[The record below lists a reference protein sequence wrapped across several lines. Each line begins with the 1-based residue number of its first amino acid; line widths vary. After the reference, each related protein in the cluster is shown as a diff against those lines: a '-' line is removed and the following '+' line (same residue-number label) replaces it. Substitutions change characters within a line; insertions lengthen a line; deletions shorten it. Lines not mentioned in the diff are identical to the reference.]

1 MIKPSPCLKVHN
13 SLIGDWQDGF
23 GKWLLRN
30 KIRICGLGTRV
41 ANWHV
46 WGLELR
52 LQSLATKI
60 LALTVE
66 LIISLLKERGKK
78 RKSFCV
84 VWHGIV
90 IFKNEE
96 SWIWHRRVKYS
107 SMIKKN
113 KRTRFKSLFQYF
125 LWPWPSN
132 LISVPP
138 FWHQKNGIMMISKWN
153 HLLVV
158 LGTW

>member
-1 MIKPSPCLKVHN
+1 MGSGCLETKLEFVALQGH
-13 SLIGDWQDGF
+13 
-23 GKWLLRN
+23 
-30 KIRICGLGTRV
+30 V

-52 LQSLATKI
+52 LGSLATKI

-90 IFKNEE
+90 IFKNKE
-96 SWIWHRRVKYS
+96 S
-107 SMIKKN
+107 
-113 KRTRFKSLFQYF
+113 
-125 LWPWPSN
+125 
-132 LISVPP
+132 
-138 FWHQKNGIMMISKWN
+138 
-153 HLLVV
+153 
-158 LGTW
+158 

>member
-1 MIKPSPCLKVHN
+1 MIKPNPCLKVRN

-30 KIRICGLGTRV
+30 KIRICGLGTHV

-52 LQSLATKI
+52 LRSLATKI

-78 RKSFCV
+78 
-84 VWHGIV
+84 
-90 IFKNEE
+90 
-96 SWIWHRRVKYS
+96 
-107 SMIKKN
+107 
-113 KRTRFKSLFQYF
+113 
-125 LWPWPSN
+125 
-132 LISVPP
+132 
-138 FWHQKNGIMMISKWN
+138 
-153 HLLVV
+153 
-158 LGTW
+158 